1 MVNSKRFL
9 SNEEIEKISMII
21 NSRKQFC
28 FNGHLF
34 DKVSKDMNGKKIRI
48 CTICEKARR
57 KKQNEKIKRKEEIE
71 KNAKFQFFG
80 VIKN

>member
-9 SNEEIEKISMII
+9 SNEEIEKISMIK
-21 NSRKQFC
+21 NSKKRFC
-28 FNGHLF
+28 DNGHLF

-57 KKQNEKIKRKEEIE
+57 KRQSEKIKKKKEIE
-71 KNAKFQFFG
+71 KNSKFQFFG

>member
-1 MVNSKRFL
+1 MTL
-9 SNEEIEKISMII
+9 TDEEITTISMIR
-21 NSRKQFC
+21 NSKKRFC

-34 DKVSKDMNGKKIRI
+34 DKVSKDMNGKKIRV